1 MLNFP
6 GCTFAVKDKYEEYFR
21 IRFDTSGCEYENR
34 YFFADICEINR
45 LKLPPAGLRIRKASF
60 EDGNIRLYLYTE
72 NFARSVRLR
81 LSDRSAGFAD
91 NYFDMDADSEK
102 IVCVI
107 PDDKDG
113 LEAAALI
120 IDGINVSSILLPL
133 ASLLSV

>member
-1 MLNFP
+1 MDFKGKVILEKSMACTAAADSTTLLAEFP

-72 NFARSVRLR
+72 NFAAASGSVFRIGRPVLQ
-81 LSDRSAGFAD
+81 
-91 NYFDMDADSEK
+91 
-102 IVCVI
+102 II
-107 PDDKDG
+107 I
-113 LEAAALI
+113 LI
-120 IDGINVSSILLPL
+120 WMRTVKK
-133 ASLLSV
+133 